1 MILVVYILLTMVC
14 CAFGGLSIAC
24 ALDYLNK
31 KRYFHF
37 GLSVMYVAS
46 SLMIMAKL
54 VFTF

>member
-1 MILVVYILLTMVC
+1 MIPVVYILLTMVC

-46 SLMIMAKL
+46 SLMLMAKL